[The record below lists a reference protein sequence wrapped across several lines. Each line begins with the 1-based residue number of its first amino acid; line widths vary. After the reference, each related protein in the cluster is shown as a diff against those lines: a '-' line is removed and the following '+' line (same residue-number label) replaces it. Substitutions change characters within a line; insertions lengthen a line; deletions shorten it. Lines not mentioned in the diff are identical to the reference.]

1 MIKDVH
7 TCIMDLTRC
16 QGTPSFEVTQ
26 AHHKWSAIYVT
37 WRYICMMVQQKETR
51 CSRLKR
57 RKLQSKPFPLPKRFM
72 VIMHTKL
79 SWRPKTLLVCFDNE
93 NSTLSITQKWVQKWI
108 NTYVHNLS
116 ATFYDN
122 YLHCLFEDRIWA
134 GRVWSLT
141 TKGQLDSKLI
151 YEGIFS
157 PKMPTKNLK
166 DFCPTL

>member
-57 RKLQSKPFPLPKRFM
+57 RKLQSKPFPLPKR
-72 VIMHTKL
+72 IYGNNAH
-79 SWRPKTLLVCFDNE
+79 KTQLEAKN
-93 NSTLSITQKWVQKWI
+93 I
-108 NTYVHNLS
+108 
-116 ATFYDN
+116 A
-122 YLHCLFEDRIWA
+122 CLF
-134 GRVWSLT
+134 
-141 TKGQLDSKLI
+141 
-151 YEGIFS
+151 
-157 PKMPTKNLK
+157 
-166 DFCPTL
+166 

>member
-1 MIKDVH
+1 MSCHFLISSGSQFLLRAC
-7 TCIMDLTRC
+7 T
-16 QGTPSFEVTQ
+16 
-26 AHHKWSAIYVT
+26 
-37 WRYICMMVQQKETR
+37 MVPWKETR
-51 CSRLKR
+51 CPRLKR
-57 RKLQSKPFPLPKRFM
+57 RKLRLKPFPLPKRFM

-141 TKGQLDSKLI
+141 LNNYWVAGSRFQFWFCRL
-151 YEGIFS
+151 
-157 PKMPTKNLK
+157 NLSLK
-166 DFCPTL
+166 VQK